1 MNHAYQVPKRSV
13 LADITLAGHTPVTLQ
28 VFLSSQSATHSG
40 AERPSDLLNGP
51 EAFLPASDSKN
62 RVVFLHRDSIV
73 SLTVDA
79 DAEFGGEA
87 AGAEDLAPEYAT
99 QVRVEILLNNGHAL
113 TGELRYVMPE
123 ASRRLQD
130 VLNQPL
136 RFLTLRDGEHA
147 QLVNKAHI
155 VRVVPA

>member
-13 LADITLAGHTPVTLQ
+13 QADITLAGHNPVTLQ
-28 VFLSSQSATHSG
+28 LFLSEHAPSHSG

-51 EAFLPASDSKN
+51 DAFLPASDAAN

-73 SLTVDA
+73 CVKVDLVN
-79 DAEFGGEA
+79 EFGGD
-87 AGAEDLAPEYAT
+87 GAEELAPDLAT
-99 QVRVEILLNNGHAL
+99 QVAVEILLDTGHSL
-113 TGELRYVMPE
+113 TGELRYLMPE

-136 RFLTLRDGEHA
+136 RFLILRDGEQA
-147 QLVNKAHI
+147 QIINKARI